1 MDQESL
7 KVLTGESEEYQSWKP
22 VLETYTDLYS
32 GGAQF
37 KAKAQ
42 KYLYRRHREPGEIF
56 QERSDRAF
64 YENYIGSIIDWYAS
78 TLFRREAIITISEA
92 SDQEAKFYFSF
103 LQNCDKNG
111 SNISDFFRKRF
122 NEALVYGKSYI
133 CLEFPFRSE
142 VYSNRYEESLFG
154 ADRPY
159 LVGHSPL
166 NTVNKMYGESG
177 QLTQITFVLE
187 EEISKSH
194 DGTSRTRYITYDRD
208 SFYIVDKLT
217 HNSIIDYKLIAQG
230 PHSCTNKRCVPVV
243 ELEVTDGMWLMN
255 KAASLQIEHYN
266 KSNSLAWSLGMALY
280 ATPVIYSK
288 KDWTKMIGESY
299 YIHLD
304 PDDKFG
310 WTEPE
315 GRVYTIALENLNRLQ
330 EELYRTCYLLS
341 QSKSWLG
348 GARNESAQSKI
359 RDYQITQEVLRAY
372 GDGVK
377 NCMNRV
383 LALAANVTGSSIT
396 FSVGGLDQFEAGEFR
411 EELEEAKSLVS
422 LGIKSRTFKK
432 QLFKRLAFKLLSDVN
447 ESTKAQIAV
456 EIDQALEKE

>member
-1 MDQESL
+1 MEQEYL
-7 KVLTGESEEYQSWKP
+7 KGLAKESEEYLSWKP
-22 VLETYTDLYS
+22 ILETYTDLYS

-78 TLFRREAIITISEA
+78 TLFRREAIITINEA
-92 SDQEAKFYFSF
+92 STQEAKFYFSF
-103 LQNCDKNG
+103 LQNCDRNG
-111 SNISDFFRKRF
+111 TNISDFFRKRF
-122 NEALVYGKSYI
+122 NEALVYGRSYI

-142 VYSNRYEESLFG
+142 VYANRYEELLFG
-154 ADRPY
+154 ADQPY
-159 LVGHSPL
+159 LVGHCPL
-166 NTVNKMYGESG
+166 NTVNKIYGESG
-177 QLTQITFVLE
+177 KLAQITFVLE
-187 EEISKSH
+187 EEKEN
-194 DGTSRTRYITYDRD
+194 DKDATRRTRYITYDRD
-208 SFYIVDKLT
+208 AFYIVEKRVN
-217 HNSIIDYKLIAQG
+217 NSISDYKLIAEG
-230 PHSCTNKRCVPVV
+230 AHSCTNQRCVPVV
-243 ELEVTDGMWLMN
+243 ELEITEGMWLMN

-315 GRVYTIALENLNRLQ
+315 GKVYTIALGNLNRLQ

-359 RDYQITQEVLRAY
+359 RDYQITHEVLRAY
-372 GDGVK
+372 GDSVK

-383 LALAANVTGSSIT
+383 LALAAEVTSSSIS
-396 FSVGGLDQFEAGEFR
+396 FSVGGLDQFEPGEFR
-411 EELEEAKSLVS
+411 DELEEAKSVIS
-422 LGIKSRTFKK
+422 LGFESKTFKQ

-447 ESTKAQIAV
+447 ESTKAQIAE
-456 EIDQALEKE
+456 EIDQSLENE